1 MAGPVGADTGKGKGK
16 GRPRD
21 DGGGSLSSP
30 PQGQRTPP
38 RGEDGR
44 TAAYSSSR
52 SRWAAIGLS
61 SLFAD
66 EAPRRKTVCVFAV
79 VVSMLALVKNHF
91 SPPPGATAVPPHLE
105 DDLIR
110 LVLAEE
116 VEGVANTLQME
127 ARSFE
132 EFRARRAGALKEIEE
147 IAARLQ
153 ASALEVEELEALGK
167 TVHED
172 NSGDAG
178 LTTEVT
184 RAQESLRD
192 LHRSVTDELG
202 SFKRRL
208 EEQAGTMREVRDGMA
223 RVNQL
228 AERREDRID
237 AAVHMKLESKLDD
250 NLADLKD
257 LYHSVEERVDSL
269 SPDVMTASDLEAL
282 LESAAQPSERTDTS
296 RDDDG
301 GDAVE
306 HRIRALSKAAVDLAV
321 KTRVL
326 GRGSRDGGDESSGG
340 GGGRCVPEEV
350 VREEVDVAIGKLMA
364 DGTGMRDYANAAL
377 GGRVLTSK
385 GMVSDTYTPS
395 SWWGPSR
402 YWHGAGVENGVGPVE
417 SVISEGSSLGA
428 CWAMSG
434 SEGLVTI
441 ELPEQITVDGVSV
454 EHASRMVT
462 TESGSAPKELEVVWG
477 MRKKNDNFPAK
488 LGSAVYDVDGRPI
501 QTFPIE
507 PKGVPFKLIQFKI
520 LSNWG
525 NPDYTCLYRL
535 RVHGRDAR
543 ARKRG

>member
-1 MAGPVGADTGKGKGK
+1 MAGPVGEDAGKGKGK

-21 DGGGSLSSP
+21 DGGGSVSSP
-30 PQGQRTPP
+30 PQGERTPL
-38 RGEDGR
+38 RGEDR
-44 TAAYSSSR
+44 KSSAISFSR
-52 SRWAAIGLS
+52 SRWAAIWLS
-61 SLFAD
+61 T

-79 VVSMLALVKNHF
+79 VVSMMALVK
-91 SPPPGATAVPPHLE
+91 SYLVPPPGAATVPPHLE
-105 DDLIR
+105 NDLIR

-147 IAARLQ
+147 IAARLR
-153 ASALEVEELEALGK
+153 ASVLEVEELEALGK
-167 TVHED
+167 AVHEG
-172 NSGDAG
+172 NSRDAG

-202 SFKRRL
+202 SFQRRL
-208 EEQAGTMREVRDGMA
+208 EEQAGTMREIRDGMA
-223 RVNQL
+223 RVSQL
-228 AERREDRID
+228 AERREDRIA

-257 LYHSVEERVDSL
+257 FYHTVEGHVDSL

-282 LESAAQPSERTDTS
+282 LESAAAQPSERIGTS
-296 RDDDG
+296 RDGD
-301 GDAVE
+301 GDAAE
-306 HRIRALSKAAVDLAV
+306 HQIRALSKVAVDLAI

-326 GRGSRDGGDESSGG
+326 GSGSRDGSDESGG
-340 GGGRCVPEEV
+340 GGGCVSEGV

-377 GGRVLTSK
+377 GGKVLTSK
-385 GMVSDTYTPS
+385 GMVSETYTPS

-441 ELPEQITVDGVSV
+441 QLPEKITVDGVSV
-454 EHASRMVT
+454 EHVSRMVT
-462 TESGSAPKELEVVWG
+462 TESGSAPKEIEVWG
-477 MRKKNDNFPAK
+477 MRNKKDNNPAK

-507 PKGVPFKLIQFKI
+507 PLGVQFKLIQFKI

-535 RVHGRDAR
+535 RVHGRERESSPA
-543 ARKRG
+543 

>member
-21 DGGGSLSSP
+21 DGGGSVLSP
-30 PQGQRTPP
+30 PQGERTPP

-52 SRWAAIGLS
+52 SRWAAMWLS
-61 SLFAD
+61 TANAGV

-79 VVSMLALVKNHF
+79 VVSMMALVKSF
-91 SPPPGATAVPPHLE
+91 LVPPPGATAVPPHLE
-105 DDLIR
+105 NDLIR

-147 IAARLQ
+147 IAARLR
-153 ASALEVEELEALGK
+153 ASVLEVEELEALGK
-167 TVHED
+167 AVHED

-202 SFKRRL
+202 SFQRRL
-208 EEQAGTMREVRDGMA
+208 EEQSGTMREVRDGTA
-223 RVNQL
+223 RVSQL
-228 AERREDRID
+228 AERREDRIA

-250 NLADLKD
+250 ILADLKD
-257 LYHSVEERVDSL
+257 FYHTVEEHVDSL

-282 LESAAQPSERTDTS
+282 LESAAAQPSERTGTS
-296 RDDDG
+296 RDGD
-301 GDAVE
+301 GDAAE

-321 KTRVL
+321 KTRVV
-326 GRGSRDGGDESSGG
+326 GSGSQDGGDESGG
-340 GGGRCVPEEV
+340 GGGCVSEGA
-350 VREEVDVAIGKLMA
+350 VREEVDGAIGKLMA

-377 GGRVLTSK
+377 GGKVLTSK
-385 GMVSDTYTPS
+385 GMVSATYTPS

-441 ELPEQITVDGVSV
+441 QLPEKITVDGVSV
-454 EHASRMVT
+454 EHVSRMVT
-462 TESGSAPKELEVVWG
+462 TESGSAPKELEVWG
-477 MRKKNDNFPAK
+477 MRNKKDKNPAK

-507 PKGVPFKLIQFKI
+507 PLGVQFKLIQFKI

-525 NPDYTCLYRL
+525 SPDYTCLYRL
-535 RVHGRDAR
+535 RVHGRESESSPA
-543 ARKRG
+543 